1 MSTAT
6 SAEQKA
12 IAEID
17 AYIRQHGGVYSAW
30 YVGIAADPRKR
41 LFVDHNVNEQGD
53 LWIYR
58 GCGTETAARRVER
71 YFLAK
76 GCKGGQG
83 GGDRDSRYAYAY
95 KITPTTRE

>member
-1 MSTAT
+1 MSTT
-6 SAEQKA
+6 MSTEQKV

-17 AYIRQHGGVYSAW
+17 AYIRQNGGVYSAW

-41 LFVDHNVNEQGD
+41 LFEDHNVREHGD

-58 GCGTETAARRVER
+58 DCGTDVAARRVEQC
-71 YFLAK
+71 FLRM
-76 GCKGGQG
+76 GCKGGDG
-83 GGDRDSRYAYAY
+83 GGYRNTRYAYAY